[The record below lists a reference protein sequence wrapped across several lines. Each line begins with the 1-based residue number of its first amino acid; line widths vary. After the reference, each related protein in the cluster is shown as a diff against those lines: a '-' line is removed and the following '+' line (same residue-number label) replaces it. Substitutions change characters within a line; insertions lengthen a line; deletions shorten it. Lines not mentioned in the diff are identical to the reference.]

1 MSMVDF
7 AWYSETFKG
16 QLSQESFDAL
26 LPVAEDIINLSVT
39 KAIGTSPDE
48 NVKKAVCYQ
57 VDFLDERGDVE
68 GLTKSESMGTYSSTK
83 TFGLQTSA
91 GLPISKMALAF
102 LTKSGNMSRWA

>member
-1 MSMVDF
+1 VSIIDF
-7 AWYSETFKG
+7 AYYSGTFNG

-39 KAIGTSPDE
+39 KTIGTSPDD

-57 VDFLDERGDVE
+57 VDYLDERGDVE
-68 GLTKSESMGTYSSTK
+68 GLTKSESMGTYSTNK

-102 LTKSGNMSRWA
+102 LTKSGNISRWA